1 MIEIKNLSKSFDN
14 YQVLKDL
21 NVSIDEGKIFGL
33 VGINGAGKSTLLRLI
48 SGIYNKDSGS
58 ILIDGEEVFE
68 NEFVKKKIFFL
79 PDEPFY
85 SSHVTPYN
93 LCDLYQAFYE
103 FDKEEYLGYLNDYK
117 LPIKK
122 PMSKFSKGMKRQV
135 FISLALTI
143 KPKYLLLDEAF
154 DGLDPLARLK
164 FKKAILKLVKTNK
177 TTVIISSHSLRELE
191 DISDCYGLLDKGMIT
206 STGNIDNRIESYHKY
221 QMAFEKEITKEDFEI
236 EFIKFEQIGRIVKVV
251 MKEELNEFSELVKK
265 YNPLIIDEISID
277 FEDLFILEVEN
288 RGYLND

>member
-1 MIEIKNLSKSFDN
+1 MIEIKNLCKSFEK
-14 YQVLKDL
+14 YQVLTDL
-21 NVSIDEGKIFGL
+21 SIKIDEGKIFGL

-68 NEFVKKKIFFL
+68 NEFCKKKIFFL

-103 FDKEEYLGYLNDYK
+103 FDKEEYLSYLNDYK

-164 FKKAILKLVKTNK
+164 FKKAILKLVEENK

-221 QMAFEKEITKEDFEI
+221 QMAFEKEIKKEDFEI
-236 EFIKFEQIGRIVKVV
+236 EFIKYEQIGRIVKVV
-251 MKEELNEFSELVKK
+251 VKEELNEFSELVKK
-265 YNPLIIDEISID
+265 YNIKQETN
-277 FEDLFILEVEN
+277 EQ
-288 RGYLND
+288 

>member
-21 NVSIDEGKIFGL
+21 NISIEEGRIFGL

-68 NEFVKKKIFFL
+68 NEIVKKKIFFL

-93 LCDLYQAFYE
+93 LCDLYQAFYD
-103 FDKEEYLGYLNDYK
+103 FDKEEYIGYLNDYK

-164 FKKAILKLVKTNK
+164 FKKAILKLVEENK

-221 QMAFEKEITKEDFEI
+221 QMAFGKEIKEEDFEI
-236 EFIKFEQIGRIVKVV
+236 AFIKYEQIGRIVKVV
-251 MKEELNEFSELVKK
+251 VKEELNEFSELVKK

-277 FEDLFILEVEN
+277 FEDFFILEVEN

>member
-21 NVSIDEGKIFGL
+21 NISIEEGRIFGL

-68 NEFVKKKIFFL
+68 NEIVKKKIFFL

-93 LCDLYQAFYE
+93 LCDLYQAFYD
-103 FDKEEYLGYLNDYK
+103 FDKEEYIGYLNDYK

-164 FKKAILKLVKTNK
+164 FKKAILKLVEKNK

-221 QMAFEKEITKEDFEI
+221 QMAFEKEIKEEDFEI
-236 EFIKFEQIGRIVKVV
+236 AFIKYEQIGRIVKVV
-251 MKEELNEFSELVKK
+251 VKEELNEFSELVKK

>member
-1 MIEIKNLSKSFDN
+1 MIEIKNLCKSFEK
-14 YQVLKDL
+14 YQVLTDL
-21 NVSIDEGKIFGL
+21 SIKIDEGKIFGL

-68 NEFVKKKIFFL
+68 NEFCKKKIFFL

-103 FDKEEYLGYLNDYK
+103 FDKDEYLGYLNDYK

-164 FKKAILKLVKTNK
+164 FKKAILKLVEENK

-221 QMAFEKEITKEDFEI
+221 QMAFEKEIKKEDFEI
-236 EFIKFEQIGRIVKVV
+236 EFIKYEQIGRIVKVV
-251 MKEELNEFSELVKK
+251 VKEELNEFSELVKK